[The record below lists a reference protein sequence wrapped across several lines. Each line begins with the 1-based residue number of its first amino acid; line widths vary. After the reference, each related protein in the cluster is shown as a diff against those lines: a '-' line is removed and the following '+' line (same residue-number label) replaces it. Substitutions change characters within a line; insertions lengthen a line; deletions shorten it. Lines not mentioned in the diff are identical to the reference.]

1 MNLPVTQS
9 SAALSFHFL
18 LEENTDEYIVGI
30 VAELPD
36 CRVIAESQEAA
47 IAELEEKLRD
57 RLAKMTVVPFTMP
70 VNSESIDSE
79 TEPQRENPWTEFMG
93 MYKDDPVFAEIA
105 AELRAERG
113 LEHLGW
119 VK

>member
-1 MNLPVTQS
+1 MNLPVTQP
-9 SAALSFHFL
+9 SAALNFHFL
-18 LEENTDEYIVGI
+18 LEENINGQIVGT

-36 CRVIAESQEAA
+36 CRVMAETQAAA

-57 RLAKMTVVPFTMP
+57 RLAKMTIVPVTMP
-70 VNSESIDSE
+70 VNSESVNSE
-79 TEPQRENPWTEFMG
+79 TEPQRENPWEPFIG
-93 MYKDDPVFAEIA
+93 MYAGDPIFAEIA

-119 VK
+119 VE